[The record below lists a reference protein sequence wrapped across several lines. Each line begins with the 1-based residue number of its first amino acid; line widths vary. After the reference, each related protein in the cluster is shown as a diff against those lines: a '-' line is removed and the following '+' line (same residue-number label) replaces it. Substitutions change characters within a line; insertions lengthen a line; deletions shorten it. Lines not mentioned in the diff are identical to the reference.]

1 MAIIY
6 RVTFIVKMKSSEL
19 NACVGN
25 KIKEMRT
32 ALDMTEE
39 QLARE
44 VGTSVKNIMQYESG
58 ITPIPVEALFLISRA
73 LNVSVIELLS
83 DYFSN
88 SDNDLLLTH

>member
-1 MAIIY
+1 
-6 RVTFIVKMKSSEL
+6 
-19 NACVGN
+19 
-25 KIKEMRT
+25 MRT

>member
-1 MAIIY
+1 M
-6 RVTFIVKMKSSEL
+6 KMKGSEL

-58 ITPIPVEALFLISRA
+58 ITPIPVDTFFLISRVF
-73 LNVSVIELLS
+73 NVSVAELLS